1 MNRSYRN
8 TPQQRNTRQNPIQ
21 TTNFVS
27 GGFTQVGHQ
36 TVLSPVQPAKPQV
49 VQQQQPVQVPVQ
61 QEAAKVAQQDVPM
74 AAETENGSAENVK
87 IVKFHAR
94 SGKVSAKLR
103 RARANRRLRKLLCPK
118 TAVMALHEL
127 RSKDVELDF
136 KVSDNPINGQFKAE
150 TVYEGKTY
158 VGFGAGKQA
167 ARNNVAEKILRDMVI
182 ERMKKNPKKSE
193 TDGAVK
199 KENGN
204 DSADG
209 ADIEMAD
216 VTNEDEE
223 VPMTHLA
230 SYALHKL
237 FAEWAKE
244 GYEVPDFRAPP
255 PLTVGDH
262 TASAAASGNAKPH
275 AGSPK
280 IRTELPPA
288 PEKLH
293 PAMLLQIMRPGTQ
306 YTELGSQGITPNI
319 FHAIGVTVDGQQ
331 YIGSGKSK
339 KIARKEAARSA
350 CEAIFK
356 VKFEDESE
364 QAMSQ

>member
-1 MNRSYRN
+1 MNRSYRSLA
-8 TPQQRNTRQNPIQ
+8 TPTTRATRQSIP
-21 TTNFVS
+21 TTNFVP
-27 GGFTQVGHQ
+27 GGV
-36 TVLSPVQPAKPQV
+36 VQPAQAQPATPVRQVQEVPIQQTPVTPVKPLQEQQP
-49 VQQQQPVQVPVQ
+49 QQQQ
-61 QEAAKVAQQDVPM
+61 QEVPM
-74 AAETENGSAENVK
+74 VQESENGNSENVK

-127 RSKDVELDF
+127 RSKEVELDF
-136 KVSDNPINGQFKAE
+136 KVSDQPINGQFKAE

-182 ERMKKNPKKSE
+182 ERMKKNPKKLE
-193 TDGAVK
+193 TDGK
-199 KENGN
+199 KDGN
-204 DSADG
+204 ESADG
-209 ADIEMAD
+209 GDVEMTEA
-216 VTNEDEE
+216 TNEEEE

-244 GYEVPDFRAPP
+244 GYEVPDFRTPTP
-255 PLTVGDH
+255 GDH
-262 TASAAASGNAKPH
+262 PLATPGTKPVPGN
-275 AGSPK
+275 PK
-280 IRTELPPA
+280 VRTELPPN

-306 YTELGSQGITPNI
+306 YVELGSQGSTPNI
-319 FHAIGVTVDGQQ
+319 IHAIGVTVDGQQ

-339 KIARKEAARSA
+339 KIARKEAARIA
-350 CEAIFK
+350 CETIFK
-356 VKFEDESE
+356 MKFDADGLNG
-364 QAMSQ
+364 QGH